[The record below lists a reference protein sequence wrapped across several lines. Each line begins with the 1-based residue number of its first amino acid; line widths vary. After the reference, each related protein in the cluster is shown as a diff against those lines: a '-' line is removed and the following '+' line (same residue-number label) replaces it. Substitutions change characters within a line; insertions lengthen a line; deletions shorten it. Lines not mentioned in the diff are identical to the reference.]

1 MIVPTT
7 LKRTCVAAA
16 RFAATDAPI
25 EARIAVI
32 VVPILSPKRIGKDAV
47 EIYKIFSIES
57 LQNTYCCT
65 GTLYNQCKD
74 RSGNDTKYWIVDSSQ
89 A

>member
-25 EARIAVI
+25 EARTAVM
-32 VVPILSPKRIGKDAV
+32 VVPILSPKRIGKAAFRSN
-47 EIYKIFSIES
+47 KIFSIKS

-74 RSGNDTKYWIVDSSQ
+74 RSDNDTK
-89 A
+89 